1 MILIM
6 MTAKEMK
13 AYRDEKF
20 QNLYRDSKY
29 QSLLEYIEQKMISSI
44 DKNPTV
50 DMFTFY
56 LPNEISTAIILY
68 MLEEY
73 GYETD
78 YNDGENI
85 IRIYIK

>member
-1 MILIM
+1 M
-6 MTAKEMK
+6 MTADEMR

-20 QNLYRDSKY
+20 QNLYNDSKY
-29 QSLLEYIEQKMISSI
+29 KNLLEYIEQKMISSI
-44 DKNPTV
+44 DKNPTI

-56 LPNEISTAIILY
+56 LPNEISASIILY

-78 YNDGENI
+78 YNDDGENI
-85 IRIYIK
+85 IKIYIK